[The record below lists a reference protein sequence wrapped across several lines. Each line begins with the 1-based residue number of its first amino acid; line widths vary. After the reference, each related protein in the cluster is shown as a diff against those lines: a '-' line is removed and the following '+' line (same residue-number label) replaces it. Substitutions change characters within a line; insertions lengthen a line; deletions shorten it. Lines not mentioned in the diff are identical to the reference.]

1 MKFTCDRKELKEKL
15 DLVSK
20 VIPARSPKESLSSIL
35 INTEPPDKM
44 SLYGTDINMSLNVSF
59 TGCEV
64 DEKVSFLVPAKLLK
78 DIIDNLSS
86 DIIGNLDE
94 KLLTITSGS
103 TTYHLSTQGLDDY
116 PPPDIDWQRSDNAI
130 SIDFRLFKNSIKTV
144 IPFTD
149 KSNYRP
155 ALSGV
160 LFDLRENELRIVST
174 DGNRLAVQKVIKN
187 NIKFL
192 NDQFVTNLILPTLS
206 LSILAESE
214 SEGDI
219 IIRFDDSKVRFDTTD
234 FSIVTSIID
243 GNFPKYET
251 VIPNKFVARATVDKN
266 SLKDSV
272 KRIMP
277 ICRGNGGV
285 VSISVRKDKLILGS
299 KSPTG
304 IVSDEISAHT
314 DNKEIDI
321 MFDAN
326 YINDFLSVGTGPVNI
341 EPSGEESPVKFT
353 FTNNQEFIHI
363 AMPIGE
369 E

>member
-1 MKFTCDRKELKEKL
+1 MNFTCNRKELKEKL

-20 VIPARSPKESLSSIL
+20 VIPTRSPKESLSSIL

-44 SLYGTDINMSLNVSF
+44 SLYGTDMNMSLNVSF

-64 DEKVSFLVPAKLLK
+64 DEKISFLVPAKLFK

-86 DIIGNLDE
+86 DIAGNLDE

-103 TTYHLSTQGLDDY
+103 TTYHLPTQNLDDY
-116 PPPDIDWQRSDNAI
+116 PPPDIDWKLSDSAI
-130 SIDFRLFKNSIKTV
+130 SIDFRLFRNSIKTV
-144 IPFTD
+144 TPFTD

-160 LFDLRENELRIVST
+160 LFDLRENELRLVST
-174 DGNRLAVQKVIKN
+174 DANRLAVQKILKSD
-187 NIKFL
+187 IRL
-192 NDQFVTNLILPTLS
+192 ANDQLNINLILPTLP
-206 LSILAESE
+206 LSILAESKL
-214 SEGDI
+214 EGDI
-219 IIRFDDSKVRFDTTD
+219 IIRFDDFKVRFETAD
-234 FSIVTSIID
+234 FWIVTSTVD
-243 GNFPKYET
+243 GSFPKYEA
-251 VIPNKFVARATVDKN
+251 VIPDEFVARATVDKN

-277 ICRGNGGV
+277 ICKGNGGV

-314 DNKEIDI
+314 GNEEIDI

-341 EPSGEESPVKFT
+341 EFSGKESPVKLT